1 MITVL
6 RYVVIAVGV
15 TLLAEGLRLLT
26 LLNIRDTNVPIVGLG
41 SVVKNR
47 WTSTRRPS
55 MAISSRCYDN
65 ARAYWEEV
73 YKDCYKEL
81 EVKDKETRGCSIP
94 IVEYVEERE
103 VPTALGS
110 TVIYAHKK
118 EVLAEDIPF
127 NYRQAA
133 YPPGGSCD
141 GSQQT
146 TEVQAALNRQA
157 DAIKTLGDKVNK
169 PKMYYA
175 HFPPD
180 YK

>member
-1 MITVL
+1 
-6 RYVVIAVGV
+6 
-15 TLLAEGLRLLT
+15 
-26 LLNIRDTNVPIVGLG
+26 
-41 SVVKNR
+41 
-47 WTSTRRPS
+47 
-55 MAISSRCYDN
+55 MAISSRCYNN

-81 EVKDKETRGCSIP
+81 KVKEKETRSCHIP
-94 IVEYVEERE
+94 VTEYNDE
-103 VPTALGS
+103 S
-110 TVIYAHKK
+110 
-118 EVLAEDIPF
+118 IPF